1 MKKFY
6 EEYLGYSIMFML
18 IIAQSVVGEW
28 FLLGQVI
35 YLISNIANVVR
46 DFALAR
52 PKADKVKNMSF
63 LAISVGLIL
72 IKVL

>member
-28 FLLGQVI
+28 FLLGQII

-46 DFALAR
+46 DFALSR
-52 PKADKVKNMSF
+52 PKADKVKDILFS
-63 LAISVGLIL
+63 AITLGLIL
-72 IKVL
+72 IRIL

>member
-18 IIAQSVVGEW
+18 IIAQSIVGEW
-28 FLLGQVI
+28 FLLGQII

-46 DFALAR
+46 DFALSR
-52 PKADKVKNMSF
+52 PKADKVKDILFS
-63 LAISVGLIL
+63 AITLGLIF

>member
-18 IIAQSVVGEW
+18 IIAQCVVGEW

-52 PKADKVKNMSF
+52 PIADKVKNILFS
-63 LAISVGLIL
+63 AITLGLIL